1 VGSHIPNA
9 ILATVASATSSLS
22 TAPNAFARTRL
33 DSVRA
38 AHLDDDDAV
47 ATVALPLRRRL
58 FRRSSAGLIDDD
70 DT

>member
-1 VGSHIPNA
+1 
-9 ILATVASATSSLS
+9 
-22 TAPNAFARTRL
+22 
-33 DSVRA
+33 
-38 AHLDDDDAV
+38 LDDDDAV